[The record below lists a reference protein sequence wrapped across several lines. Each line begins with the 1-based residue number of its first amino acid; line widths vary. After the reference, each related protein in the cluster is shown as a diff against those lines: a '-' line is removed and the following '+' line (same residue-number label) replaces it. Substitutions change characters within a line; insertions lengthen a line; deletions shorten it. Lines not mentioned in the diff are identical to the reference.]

1 MVTSDMSTNSNSS
14 TFFATLGARVAA
26 GLNGPALLR
35 GVVPAIQGGMDWLV
49 ALGFPDAAAAS
60 RSRSVLARAVGI
72 DIGSSARVSDGGSV
86 PL

>member
-14 TFFATLGARVAA
+14 TFLATLA

-35 GVVPAIQGGMDWLV
+35 GVVPAIQGGLDWLV
-49 ALGFPDAAAAS
+49 VLGFPDAAAAS
-60 RSRSVLARAVGI
+60 RSWPVLARAVGI
-72 DIGSSARVSDGGSV
+72 NIGSSARVSDGGSV